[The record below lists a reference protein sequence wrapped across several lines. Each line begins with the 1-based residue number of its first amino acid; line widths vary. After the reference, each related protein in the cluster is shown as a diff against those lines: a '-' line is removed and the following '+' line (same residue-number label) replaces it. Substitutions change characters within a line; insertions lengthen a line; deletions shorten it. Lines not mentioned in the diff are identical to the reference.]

1 MKLKVI
7 GSEHVV
13 NLLRLAGVEGEVA
26 DNSEHALQA
35 LRRALQEN
43 AVVMITYSLS
53 KEISQHILAL
63 SKERPDF
70 VILEIPDPGGEMP
83 TLEETQ
89 KLLEESIGIKLK

>member
-26 DNSEHALQA
+26 DNGEHALQV

>member
-26 DNSEHALQA
+26 DNGEQALQA
-35 LRRALQEN
+35 LKKALQEN
-43 AVVMITYSLS
+43 AVIMITYSLS
-53 KEISQHILAL
+53 REISQHILAL

-70 VILEIPDPGGEMP
+70 VILEIPELGGEMP

-89 KLLEESIGIKLK
+89 KLLEESIGIKLR